1 MTVFIS
7 NQQITAG
14 SFKRWILRKLGVHY
28 VDWGAPKE
36 EPEAEEE
43 VMPTIIEPVVDPAD
57 IVPLML
63 LDAIRELPTRVHNT
77 IVGVTK
83 FKKLSLTKTTLEE
96 FTEKVTEL
104 DLLKVP
110 GCGSK
115 TLERIREWLAEYELE
130 LRKDDTL

>member
-14 SFKRWILRKLGVHY
+14 SFKRWILRKLGVQY
-28 VDWGAPKE
+28 ELETPE
-36 EPEAEEE
+36 EKPEAEEE
-43 VMPTIIEPVVDPAD
+43 IIPTIVEPVVDPAD

-63 LDAIRELPTRVHNT
+63 WDAIQELPTRVHNT
-77 IVGVTK
+77 IIGVTH

-115 TLERIREWLAEYELE
+115 TIEKIREWLAEYELE